1 MKLSTIW
8 FSQCLHRGM
17 IHVTVASMSVLL
29 MFLFCYVLG
38 GGDSQRISSFIWNHF
53 LLAGG
58 VDLAFTLLAAPT
70 SCLFVAQLEQVDK
83 YSRVHHQVR

>member
-1 MKLSTIW
+1 MSTQRHDPCN
-8 FSQCLHRGM
+8 SCK
-17 IHVTVASMSVLL
+17 HVCFADVPFLL
-29 MFLFCYVLG
+29 RSGG